1 VPEALEETLPM
12 QDAGPGPDPRLSLRA
27 RAGREDR
34 DYGAIPVG
42 AIEPLDDETLP
53 PDDVNTAGEED
64 RVENGGHVASTGVQA
79 APASSADPG
88 DEVAAPVAAPVAP
101 SVLEEAPSQTAWR
114 TFTASGTRAALRP
127 RGRVP

>member
-1 VPEALEETLPM
+1 M